1 MEKLCTFFNF
11 MISAHFNKNE
21 RLKESRF
28 EIFSKIC
35 IFLKMNDVEI
45 QVWS

>member
-1 MEKLCTFFNF
+1 MEKLSIFFNL
-11 MISAHFNKNE
+11 MISTHFNKNE

-28 EIFSKIC
+28 EIFLKIC
-35 IFLKMNDVEI
+35 TFLKMNDVEI